1 MKWVYY
7 DYMGNYN
14 PVCEDAGEILK
25 IIPNTPPAPY
35 TNSNISEIETPVG
48 AFGCDTKFDIVRVGG
63 FCLFGLIND
72 PDKNLIFVD
81 IVGVKHGQTVRVTK
95 NDVLMYGENTLT
107 PITTDPRIL
116 CIMHRAHGLKDDAL
130 PEFCKR
136 IPTRDEAVAYLRSIG
151 AQMECLPMV
160 AVKDIL
166 NKERK

>member
-7 DYMGNYN
+7 DYMGIYN

-25 IIPNTPPAPY
+25 IIPNIPTAPY
-35 TNSNISEIETPVG
+35 TNSNISEIETDVG

-63 FCLFGLIND
+63 FCLFGLINA
-72 PDKNLIFVD
+72 PDDGLIFRD
-81 IVGVKHGQTVRVTK
+81 LAGIKHGDTVKLEK
-95 NDVLMYGENTLT
+95 NVVLMYGANTLV

-136 IPTRDEAVAYLRSIG
+136 IPTRDEAVAYLRAIG

-166 NKERK
+166 NKERN